1 MSKFNFLGVTAGLAI
16 CLVLFPEAAYAVG
29 SFESKMEGLR
39 DALVGTLLPLV
50 STIGLVYAAI
60 LAVSGS
66 EESRGKVISIIIMS
80 IVGFMAQ
87 YIIEFI
93 QRIAG

>member
-1 MSKFNFLGVTAGLAI
+1 MNFKVLGMIAVMVS
-16 CLVLFPEAAYAVG
+16 LVLFSEMAHAVG
-29 SFESKMEGLR
+29 SFETKMERLR
-39 DALVGTLLPLV
+39 DSLVGTLLPLI
-50 STIGLVYAAI
+50 STIGLVYASI

-87 YIIEFI
+87 YIIEFV
-93 QRIAG
+93 QGIAG